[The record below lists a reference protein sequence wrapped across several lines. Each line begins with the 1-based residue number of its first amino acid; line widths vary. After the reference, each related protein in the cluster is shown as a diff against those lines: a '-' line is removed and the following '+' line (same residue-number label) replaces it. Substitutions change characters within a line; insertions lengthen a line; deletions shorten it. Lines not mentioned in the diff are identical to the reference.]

1 MEDIKE
7 QRRLK
12 GLEAMKKYRATEK
25 GQQTT
30 KAHRKMYYEKN
41 KDKPEPIILTKRQQH
56 TKTYNDKNRERINEN
71 MRQRRL
77 MVKIQ

>member
-12 GLEAMKKYRATEK
+12 GLEAMKRYRATEH
-25 GQQTT
+25 G
-30 KAHRKMYYEKN
+30 KAKQKEYNRKYREEQN
-41 KDKPEPIILTKRQQH
+41 DKPEPLTKRQQH